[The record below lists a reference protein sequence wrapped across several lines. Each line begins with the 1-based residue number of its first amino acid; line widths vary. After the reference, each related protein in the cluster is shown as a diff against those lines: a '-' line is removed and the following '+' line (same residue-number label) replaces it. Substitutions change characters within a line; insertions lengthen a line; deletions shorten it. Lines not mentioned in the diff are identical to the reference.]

1 MVPKAK
7 KFKLQKDESVI
18 ICKIEKAWDRQMT
31 GVTVN
36 DKSYHEILGILNTGF
51 DWSLSRRDDLHP
63 IEAQNNAT
71 ALQKKLDEYRAVSHR
86 DPTTSRKHKHKLKM
100 LCASAFI

>member
-7 KFKLQKDESVI
+7 KFKLKKDESVI
-18 ICKIEKAWDRQMT
+18 IRKIEKAWDRQMT

-63 IEAQNNAT
+63 IEA
-71 ALQKKLDEYRAVSHR
+71 
-86 DPTTSRKHKHKLKM
+86 
-100 LCASAFI
+100 